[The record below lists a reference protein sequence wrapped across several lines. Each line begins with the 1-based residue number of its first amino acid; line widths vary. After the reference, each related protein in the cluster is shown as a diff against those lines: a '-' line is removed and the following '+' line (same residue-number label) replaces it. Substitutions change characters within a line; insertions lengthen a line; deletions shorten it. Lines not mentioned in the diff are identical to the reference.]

1 MSFSEAAEGT
11 NEKQVIISSDIS
23 EETVD
28 ALPSGSNKDINE
40 ISVGSISYSNDSTKC
55 LLDGKKRNLDIFLQI
70 VFI

>member
-28 ALPSGSNKDINE
+28 ALPSGSNKDF
-40 ISVGSISYSNDSTKC
+40 TKC